1 MDEIKDKALYLRLP
15 RQCLKKKPFLVN
27 VTECRTLVFTK
38 EYQRKQLKFRGQGML
53 EANGTAISPE
63 PVPLKWTLR
72 LLYIFVF
79 VVGIAGNA
87 IVCAAVLKRK
97 RLRTSNNLF
106 TFNLACADLIVVTI
120 YVPTQMTAFE
130 NEHNWALG
138 DIVCRIAY
146 IIIPLCLSASIGSLL
161 AITVNRYRAITSPL
175 TAKLTERGIQGIITG
190 IWVTSLVIAL
200 PIIFVAGEERS
211 SSGQVYCSEPGWPED
226 SVIDNVY
233 WISIFFLQYITPL
246 VFICVLSTIAAC
258 KLRSDVLFNTKRES
272 LVITKAVRKR
282 MQQGTKITKML
293 FALVI
298 IYAICMLPQ
307 HVVYFW
313 MEFGNLNQME
323 FKMYIFRFSNVFPMA
338 NCALNPIAYG
348 TLNKEFKMV
357 FKGLLKRKWNY
368 KSTICFRWND
378 DQYGEDIIE
387 EKDNSV
393 ISLKVI

>member
-1 MDEIKDKALYLRLP
+1 MP
-15 RQCLKKKPFLVN
+15 
-27 VTECRTLVFTK
+27 
-38 EYQRKQLKFRGQGML
+38 
-53 EANGTAISPE
+53 EANASLSFVLTTISSE

-72 LLYIFVF
+72 VLYIFVF
-79 VVGIAGNA
+79 VVGIAGNV
-87 IVCAAVLKRK
+87 IVCAAVLKRR

-138 DIVCRIAY
+138 DIMCRIAY

-161 AITVNRYRAITSPL
+161 AITVNRYRAIVSPL
-175 TAKLTERGIQGIITG
+175 AAKLTKREIQGIIIG
-190 IWVTSLVIAL
+190 IWITSLVVAL

-211 SSGQVYCSEPGWPED
+211 SNGQVYCSEPGWPKD
-226 SVIDNVY
+226 SAIDNVY
-233 WISIFFLQYITPL
+233 WISIFVLQYITPL
-246 VFICVLSTIAAC
+246 VVICVLSTIAAC
-258 KLRSDVLFNTKRES
+258 KLRRDVLFNRTKRES

-293 FALVI
+293 FVLVI

-313 MEFGNLNQME
+313 MEYGNLNQMG

-348 TLNKEFKMV
+348 TLNKEFKVV
-357 FKGLLKRKWNY
+357 FEGLLKRKWNY
-368 KSTICFRWND
+368 KFTICFN
-378 DQYGEDIIE
+378 QYREEITE
-387 EKDNSV
+387 EKGDSA
-393 ISLKVI
+393 ISLKQI

>member
-1 MDEIKDKALYLRLP
+1 MSETNLSSS
-15 RQCLKKKPFLVN
+15 F
-27 VTECRTLVFTK
+27 VTTTS
-38 EYQRKQLKFRGQGML
+38 
-53 EANGTAISPE
+53 ASE

-79 VVGIAGNA
+79 VVGIAGNV
-87 IVCAAVLKRK
+87 IVCAAVLRRK

-138 DIVCRIAY
+138 DIMCRIAY

-161 AITVNRYRAITSPL
+161 AITVNRYRAMVSPL
-175 TAKLTERGIQGIITG
+175 AAKLTGRKIQLIIGG
-190 IWVTSLVIAL
+190 IWITSLLIAL
-200 PIIFVAGEERS
+200 PIIFVAGEEKS
-211 SSGQVYCSEPGWPED
+211 SNGQVYCSEPGWPKE

-233 WISIFFLQYITPL
+233 WISIFVLQYIAPL
-246 VFICVLSTIAAC
+246 VVICVLSTIAAC
-258 KLRSDVLFNTKRES
+258 KLRANALFSSKRGS
-272 LVITKAVRKR
+272 LVITKAVRRR

-313 MEFGNLNQME
+313 MEYGNLNQMG

-348 TLNKEFKMV
+348 TLNKEFTMV

-368 KSTICFRWND
+368 KSTVCFRRSE
-378 DQYGEDIIE
+378 DQSRVEIIAAKGDRED
-387 EKDNSV
+387 SA
-393 ISLKVI
+393 ISLKVM